1 MLTKAQI
8 QRMAQRDGVGM
19 QVQERDYMQHLLL
32 WLLYIRS
39 QELIFKEGTA
49 LRLVYG
55 GSRYSEDLDFSGPQ
69 DISPPQ
75 SLWGKVVDGL
85 EDFGIGAELQ
95 GSECAWA
102 SGARVTSKDETRPS
116 IICCDLGSLAPLI
129 ARTTYLDR

>member
-32 WLLYIRS
+32 S
-39 QELIFKEGTA
+39 
-49 LRLVYG
+49 
-55 GSRYSEDLDFSGPQ
+55 Q